1 MMRSRLVFACARPTL
16 FALEASGCRVC
27 SSLIT
32 CWLSI
37 ATWMRPGSWAGTEE
51 FSAKKIRVSM
61 RSAGLCRSTGKC
73 LYLRTVPLRLSPR
86 AGGSFYALR
95 RVVPGLSERLL
106 SGFFPANSLHATSK
120 AYKFYVAA
128 ARGVALSVLFDWR
141 RNSDESDSKKF
152 KLFVWTQILH
162 KCPLFSQ
169 YTPTPAPTLR
179 HVARERGA
187 FSGRQGRLRT
197 LTVV

>member
-128 ARGVALSVLFDWR
+128 LRGVALSMLFESR
-141 RNSDESDSKKF
+141 RNFDESDSKNSSCSFGRKF
-152 KLFVWTQILH
+152 YISVHFFLSTRRPRPLPFVT
-162 KCPLFSQ
+162 
-169 YTPTPAPTLR
+169 
-179 HVARERGA
+179 
-187 FSGRQGRLRT
+187 
-197 LTVV
+197 

>member
-1 MMRSRLVFACARPTL
+1 MRSRLVFACARPTL

-95 RVVPGLSERLL
+95 RVVPRGYPRCCCQDC
-106 SGFFPANSLHATSK
+106 FPRIVYTPPRELTNFTSQPRVASLFRCCLTGAEILMNPTRKNSSCSFGR
-120 AYKFYVAA
+120 KFYIIVHFF
-128 ARGVALSVLFDWR
+128 LSIR
-141 RNSDESDSKKF
+141 RP
-152 KLFVWTQILH
+152 W
-162 KCPLFSQ
+162 PLFFI
-169 YTPTPAPTLR
+169 T
-179 HVARERGA
+179 
-187 FSGRQGRLRT
+187 
-197 LTVV
+197 